1 MPRPE
6 DLVLGEDVAV
16 RDFGGSGAP
25 IVLLHGAGANLVSM
39 QPLAEK
45 LSPQFRVIAVDLRGH
60 GRSGDGPWEW
70 EAALDDLEAV
80 RDGLSLNDPAVAGWS
95 LGGMVAALWAQ
106 RHSTCPAAVS
116 LDSTPPPSR
125 PDQCAGIDPASAL
138 ADLERLHAAFSAI
151 RDSMAKPVTPSG
163 LRAALDQQR
172 AMARRYGTPEA
183 MAAEGFRR
191 NLTTRDGHTWARPLP
206 HVLAT
211 LQKAMADLDIISVYR
226 QVKCPLLVA
235 LATDD
240 LPEQQPFHELYAAY
254 RRGFEERLAK
264 AAEANPC
271 LRVTRVEGATHAMV
285 AERPA
290 EIARLIT
297 QFAIRPPL
305 ERQRDQGTGHSA
317 AATAGIS

>member
-1 MPRPE
+1 MPSPE
-6 DLVLGEDVAV
+6 DLVLGGDVAA

-25 IVLLHGAGANLVSM
+25 LLLLHGAGANLVSM
-39 QPLAEK
+39 QPLAGE

-70 EAALDDLEAV
+70 EAVLDDLEAV
-80 RDGLSLNDPAVAGWS
+80 CDGLGLNEPIVAGWS
-95 LGGMVAALWAQ
+95 LGGMVAALWAE
-106 RHSTCPAAVS
+106 RHPMCPAAVS
-116 LDSTPPPSR
+116 LDGTPPPSR

-138 ADLERLHAAFSAI
+138 ADLERLHAAFSAM
-151 RDSMAKPVTPSG
+151 RDSMAKPLRPSG

-191 NLTTRDGHTWARPLP
+191 NLTTHDGHTWARPLP

-211 LQKAMADLDIISVYR
+211 LQKAMADLDIIPVYR

-254 RRGFEERLAK
+254 RRGFEGRLAK
-264 AAEANPC
+264 ASDANPC
-271 LRVTRVEGATHAMV
+271 LRVTRVEGVTHAMV
-285 AERPA
+285 AERPG

-297 QFAIRPPL
+297 HFAIPP
-305 ERQRDQGTGHSA
+305 A
-317 AATAGIS
+317 A